1 MHFELREMDF
11 FTIID
16 KGLKLF
22 KSNFVP
28 LVILMAIFFGP
39 FLLAMNYNQYKLQ
52 STSNF
57 PGRFLGDVI
66 ESISKQEPV
75 DFEGYFDELL
85 VDNASRNSFIYLYAF
100 AFLMLILTPLA
111 YLSSYRVLLAYIK
124 GEKIELGKAIRFSAT
139 RYWTL
144 LVAYAAFGMAL
155 YFSICLIVGFVFIFP
170 ALAFQ
175 VMLPCVVAIENKD
188 ISGSLK
194 RNFNFLK
201 GFYWRT
207 FGIYLV
213 IAIIVGLVTSLFAS
227 VGETIG
233 GLLPGVLGIS
243 FKATISTMF
252 SVIFQPIILC
262 VIFLAYLDI
271 RIRKEGFDLDI
282 LADRALGAV
291 SEEPSSPPPSTD
303 DAWK

>member
-1 MHFELREMDF
+1 MNFELREMDF

-16 KGLKLF
+16 RGLKLF
-22 KSNFVP
+22 KSNFIP

-39 FLLAMNYNQYKLQ
+39 FLLTANFIQYNLQ
-52 STSNF
+52 SNSDFQT
-57 PGRFLGDVI
+57 RFTQDVF
-66 ESISKQEPV
+66 ESITKQVPIDWES
-75 DFEGYFDELL
+75 YIDELF
-85 VDNASRNSFIYLYAF
+85 VDSNSGNSLIYLNFF
-100 AFLMLILTPLA
+100 AFLMMILTPLA
-111 YLSSYRVLLAYIK
+111 YLSCYRILLGYIK
-124 GEKIELGKAIRFSAT
+124 GEKNNLGDVIRTSAT

-144 LVAYAAFGMAL
+144 FFAYVVAVIVL
-155 YFSICLIVGFVFIFP
+155 YFSVCLCVGVIFLLP
-170 ALAFQ
+170 AVSFM

-188 ISGSLK
+188 INESLK

-213 IAIIVGLVTSLFAS
+213 IGIIVYLVISMFSS
-227 VGETIG
+227 VGVMIG
-233 GLLPGVLGIS
+233 GMLPGVFGIS
-243 FKATISTMF
+243 FKAAVSTMF
-252 SVIFQPIILC
+252 SIIFQPILLG

-291 SEEPSSPPPSTD
+291 SEETSGLPPASD